1 VNRVTFVSY
10 FLQICPDYFLEV
22 KMDENLTERKNEI
35 ERTIRILEWDKN
47 LKQINPAKNIQLEK
61 FRTELDGIKAKLNP
75 ENVKENEKL

>member
-47 LKQINPAKNIQLEK
+47 LKQINTAKNIQLEK

>member
-1 VNRVTFVSY
+1 
-10 FLQICPDYFLEV
+10 
-22 KMDENLTERKNEI
+22 MDENLTERKKEI